1 MAFFPPLFDDCR
13 WKWVCS
19 WTWQTLLAF
28 MTATTL
34 KKKASNM
41 WSSTVKGMSSFPSV
55 CAGPMCS
62 NSSVAHC
69 FSHGECPSAD
79 TTAMFIRLCE
89 HFIERNPTEL
99 IGESL
104 FLVFQ
109 PCCFSSFPVL
119 MPAVRGPISVP
130 ASLNGTHKHPLFLHA
145 LTQSLTPVFPVAFL
159 YLFTIQSF
167 FEIIF
172 LKSFVWFRIRLWPLY
187 LGQQFAY
194 VFNGYRYGLR
204 GIFWRFISVSSV
216 ASCVQQRS
224 SFLCICNSRALL
236 LHRDFSLITFFARFL
251 MTEYQ
256 TKLYIP
262 QGRGSDPGVLLCNC
276 VWVLCVCACGSCE
289 KNNTA
294 PTERRAGERTRADVA
309 SDRLGFRGHLSIVH
323 VIAGHCWYL
332 RLLSFS
338 NINCILDIFAMYY

>member
-1 MAFFPPLFDDCR
+1 
-13 WKWVCS
+13 
-19 WTWQTLLAF
+19 
-28 MTATTL
+28 
-34 KKKASNM
+34 M

-109 PCCFSSFPVL
+109 PCCFSSFLVL

-276 VWVLCVCACGSCE
+276 VWVLCVCVRVGVVR
-289 KNNTA
+289 KTTPLPLNGV
-294 PTERRAGERTRADVA
+294 RVKGRERTWRLIALVSEATWA
-309 SDRLGFRGHLSIVH
+309 SCMSSQ
-323 VIAGHCWYL
+323 VIAH
-332 RLLSFS
+332 
-338 NINCILDIFAMYY
+338 ILGYCHFPISTAS